1 MTIVELF
8 AVAEFDFQALLLR
21 FLAAEPMEVG
31 EIDGVAGF
39 LFVVGGGD
47 EDLVFGAIF
56 GDDIPRSA
64 GEADAFALADGVII
78 KAVVGADFF
87 VGVEVDE
94 VARFCAEVGAKEVVV
109 AEFAEEADALA
120 IFAVL
125 VGKVVESGEVADFRF
140 GEVADRKDDAL

>member
-1 MTIVELF
+1 M
-8 AVAEFDFQALLLR
+8 AEFDLQALLLG

-47 EDLVFGAIF
+47 EDLVFGAVF
-56 GDDIPRSA
+56 GDDIPGSA
-64 GEADAFALADGVII
+64 GEADSFALADGVII
-78 KAVVGADFF
+78 KAVVGAYFF
-87 VGVEVDE
+87 SSVEVDE
-94 VARFCAEVGAKEVVV
+94 VAFFGAEVGAEEVVV